1 NPTAVSKWFDILE
14 EEVVKKGVLPGQ
26 IYTMDKTGFSPTN
39 DTVKQVIRARGKK
52 IQHKSGGGN
61 QENITTI
68 VTICTDGTYTKPVT
82 IFKGHSVWSKWTE
95 NNIAN
100 VRFTSS
106 PNGWTDCEIVL
117 DWFTNHFEPET
128 REKAHG
134 HTQVL
139 IVDSHNSH
147 YSFEL
152 LEVAVQH
159 NVVLLGYP
167 PHCTHAL

>member
-1 NPTAVSKWFDILE
+1 
-14 EEVVKKGVLPGQ
+14 
-26 IYTMDKTGFSPTN
+26 
-39 DTVKQVIRARGKK
+39 
-52 IQHKSGGGN
+52 
-61 QENITTI
+61 ENITTI
-68 VTICTDGTYTKPVT
+68 VTICADGTYTKPVT

-100 VRFTSS
+100 VRYVPILLHELLLNKSNRFTSS

-147 YSFEL
+147 YLFEL

-159 NVVLLGYP
+159 NVVLLEYP
-167 PHCTHAL
+167 PYCTHAL